1 MAKIDIKGMYITER
15 FMNPLNKIIA
25 EKLMTQ
31 SIDEE
36 IAREQALQIHGMLN
50 RIEDLVE
57 EVDLLTKRVMELE
70 NQNRRLKWSLKEQ
83 D

>member
-1 MAKIDIKGMYITER
+1 MR
-15 FMNPLNKIIA
+15 PLDKIIA